1 MPALYLL
8 PVLIFAGIASAF
20 GAYLALGIQPQEL
33 PSTLIDRPAPEFAL
47 PDLPERPAEK
57 PTGGLSTSDL
67 EREGPMLLNFFASW
81 CVPCRAEHPLLTR
94 LAEEES
100 ITIHAVAYKDR
111 PAAAIRWLKELGDPF
126 TRIGVDLDGRAGIE
140 WGITGVPETFVIDR
154 DGRVRLRYQG
164 PITREILEEQIRPVL
179 REVGA
184 S

>member
-1 MPALYLL
+1 MRAVYLL
-8 PVLIFAGIASAF
+8 PVLIFTGIAGAF

-47 PDLPERPAEK
+47 PDLPERPEGK
-57 PTGGLSTSDL
+57 PTGGLSTADL
-67 EREGPMLLNFFASW
+67 ANDGPLLLNFFASW
-81 CVPCRAEHPLLTR
+81 CIPCRAEHPLLTR
-94 LAEEES
+94 LALEEG

-111 PAAAIRWLKELGDPF
+111 PDASIRWLDELGDPF
-126 TRIGVDLDGRAGIE
+126 SRIGVDLDGRAGIE

-164 PITREILEEQIRPVL
+164 PITREVLEEQIRPVL

-184 S
+184 P